1 MERRLA
7 RLTWCGTS
15 GLREY
20 FAFFFFQR
28 PRMLDYF
35 RSQGVPR
42 GRLIFAS
49 KNIFAYIPVFH
60 GSRQKTVGF
69 ENKIGNCMKRA
80 LHCFRAQG
88 APRGRLAKRT
98 LKKGK
103 VGTTRLAHNFGRCSV
118 NFPAI
123 SLRKNVW
130 KCDKTHNL
138 YSQMISDYGFS
149 WFLKFFWEIWEV
161 DGAPPK
167 VICKQDD
174 CVVTKKYE
182 NNDTFECLAFG
193 PQWGL
198 YNMKVHRKMYMYVQF
213 HSNSI
218 RLPNVSKNH
227 KISWRP
233 RNTSATKRCSSA
245 GPFWM

>member
-1 MERRLA
+1 MYGETLGQTDMMWG
-7 RLTWCGTS
+7 LTS

-98 LKKGK
+98 LKNGK

-123 SLRKNVW
+123 SLKTFGNVI
-130 KCDKTHNL
+130 KP
-138 YSQMISDYGFS
+138 I
-149 WFLKFFWEIWEV
+149 
-161 DGAPPK
+161 
-167 VICKQDD
+167 ICI
-174 CVVTKKYE
+174 
-182 NNDTFECLAFG
+182 
-193 PQWGL
+193 
-198 YNMKVHRKMYMYVQF
+198 HR
-213 HSNSI
+213 
-218 RLPNVSKNH
+218 
-227 KISWRP
+227 
-233 RNTSATKRCSSA
+233 
-245 GPFWM
+245 